1 MEWQN
6 RREVA
11 KQEAKRLQ
19 IEVGSAIEQG
29 RVGDLFPFTGQTTGQ
44 IKDIL
49 PAAEIVHRLVNEAEV
64 ALKRISHLS
73 K

>member
-19 IEVGSAIEQG
+19 NEVGTTIEQG
-29 RVGDLFPFTGQTTGQ
+29 RVGDLFPFTGQSTGQ